1 MRRLTRL
8 DACDGRSV
16 RTGFLRSAAAAPE
29 RVALV
34 IGEAERTYGELE
46 RTARAW
52 AAALLEGLGGR
63 PERVGVFGY
72 RSEVAYT
79 GTLATLFA
87 GAAFVPLNRNFPARR
102 TAEMAQDARLDALI
116 VDRESAVQLQA
127 VRESLEHEPLILAPD
142 SAPGE
147 WAAGGMRVIHGDAL
161 ARTPPLERLPP
172 VQPEDLVYLLF
183 TSGSTGRP
191 KGVAVTHANVLHFLD
206 AIGEQLHITADD
218 RFSQTFD
225 QTFDPSI
232 FDLFL
237 AWEHGA
243 RVCAMRAIDLLAP
256 AHYVNR
262 NRITVWAS
270 VPSIPALM
278 RKKNLLREGSMKSL
292 RHSLFCGEPLPVQ
305 TAEEWQRA
313 APASAVYNY
322 YGPTELTVVC
332 LGHRWDPET
341 SPSMCRNGQ
350 VPIGRLF
357 QGLSAVLLGED
368 GQAVGANE
376 EGELC
381 VAGPQVVQGYW
392 LDPDRTRAKF
402 VELAISDTTTKR
414 FYRTG
419 DRVLRL
425 DNGEYIYL
433 GRADQQIKLMG
444 RRVELGEI
452 EAVLAECDGVTGAVA
467 IPWPIEDGHP
477 VGVVAF
483 LLGDGIEPEAVRTRA
498 AEYLPGYMVPASY
511 RVVDEW
517 PLNPNGKIDRKA
529 LTRLLGKPESR
540 ETPE

>member
-1 MRRLTRL
+1 
-8 DACDGRSV
+8 V
-16 RTGFLRSAAAAPE
+16 RTGFLRNAAAAPD

-34 IGEAERTYGELE
+34 IGAEERTYGQLE
-46 RTARAW
+46 RTARTW
-52 AAALLEGLGGR
+52 AAALLDGSGGR
-63 PERVGVFGY
+63 PERIGVFAY

-79 GTLATLFA
+79 GTLAALFA
-87 GAAFVPLNRNFPARR
+87 GAAFVPLNRNFPPRR

-116 VDRESAVQLQA
+116 VDRESAAQLPA
-127 VRESLEHEPLILAPD
+127 VWQGLAQKPLVLAPE
-142 SAPGE
+142 SAPGD
-147 WAAGGMRVIHGDAL
+147 WSAGAMHVLHADAL
-161 ARTPPLERLPP
+161 ARTRPLEQLPP

-206 AIGEQLHITADD
+206 AIGEQLRITADD

-256 AHYVNR
+256 VHYVNR
-262 NRITVWAS
+262 NGITVWAS
-270 VPSIPALM
+270 VPAIPALM
-278 RKKNLLREGSMKSL
+278 RKKNLLREGSMPSL

-332 LGHRWDPET
+332 LGHRWDAQT

-357 QGLSAVLLGED
+357 QGLSAVLLGDD
-368 GQAVGANE
+368 GAAVGASE

-392 LDPDRTRAKF
+392 MDPEKTRAKF
-402 VELAISDTTTKR
+402 VELAISETTTKR

-419 DRVLRL
+419 DRAVRL
-425 DNGEYIYL
+425 ENGEYIYL

-452 EAVLAECDGVTGAVA
+452 EAVLAECEGVAGAVA

-483 LLGDGIEPEAVRTRA
+483 LLGDGIDPESVRARAV
-498 AEYLPGYMVPASY
+498 EYLPGYMVPT
-511 RVVDEW
+511 VLHMVDEW
-517 PLNPNGKIDRKA
+517 PLNPNGKIDRNELA
-529 LTRLLGKPESR
+529 RRLGQPASR
-540 ETPE
+540 ETSG